1 MKKVKLS
8 EFIAKQLAGEPED
21 HEVAMARQSL
31 EAIIK
36 NANELLEKIGMD
48 EKDIPGWVQQH
59 ITVADE
65 NLQHANQGYHEL

>member
-1 MKKVKLS
+1 MKVKLS
-8 EFIAKQLAGEPED
+8 EFIAKKLTEGND

-36 NANELLEKIGMD
+36 NANELLEKIGME
-48 EKDIPGWVQQH
+48 EKDIPGWIQQH

-65 NLQHANQGYHEL
+65 NLQHANQGYHEN